1 MKILLV
7 EDEPELRA
15 DMVAYLS
22 GELYLCE
29 TAINFGDAMEKVES
43 FSYDCIV
50 LDIMLPG
57 GDGLRILER
66 IRSLNKP
73 DGIILISAKNATE
86 DKVKGLQTGADDYL
100 AKPFHLS
107 ELAARIFSVI
117 RRKQAAPSS
126 IIQQNEL
133 NVDLQART
141 ISVHGEGITV
151 TKSEFDL
158 LLLFLGNRNKVVS
171 KSAIAEHLS
180 GDLADMM
187 DNHDFVYAHVKNL
200 KKKLTEAHYGGYLK
214 TVYGVGYK
222 WEV

>member
-1 MKILLV
+1 MKILVV
-7 EDEPELRA
+7 EDEPELLA
-15 DMVAYLS
+15 DIVGYLS
-22 GELYLCE
+22 EAFYRCE
-29 TAINFGDAMEKVES
+29 TAVNFEQALEKIES
-43 FSYDCIV
+43 YSYDCIV

-66 IRSLNKP
+66 LRSLNKP
-73 DGIILISAKNATE
+73 DGLILISAKNATE
-86 DKVKGLQTGADDYL
+86 DKVKGLQIGADDYL

-117 RRKQAAPSS
+117 RRKQAAPSN

-141 ISVHGEGITV
+141 VSVHDQSITV

-158 LLLFLGNRNKVVS
+158 LLLFLGNRGKVIS

-180 GDLADMM
+180 GDLAEMM
-187 DNHDFVYAHVKNL
+187 DSHDFVYAHVKNL
-200 KKKLTEAHYGGYLK
+200 KKKLTDAQYGGYLK
-214 TVYGVGYK
+214 TVYGTGYK
-222 WEV
+222 WEA